1 MGLPVDKL
9 RFDVADTQP
18 AAKKFVNILRNSVF
32 CCVARH
38 SPSKLV
44 RHHVMGEIGF
54 HASDSVVGIH
64 DFVGAAVASD
74 QPTAWVD
81 VESTHFHT
89 ELMSHNMVLS
99 MQSFPLQSLLLT
111 RLWSESDE
119 VFYDI
124 KQNEV
129 GSCVPDECKQEL
141 PGFLGDIVLQA
152 KQCRRGRM

>member
-1 MGLPVDKL
+1 MKSTPSIMVKHHGATELIKGYLIAYISHRLKTGYSTYFSVKMPAIADTGFSTLQSRLQSSSKDEGPGILGLPPVDKL
-9 RFDVADTQP
+9 RFDVADMQP

-32 CCVARH
+32 CCVVRH

-81 VESTHFHT
+81 VESTH
-89 ELMSHNMVLS
+89 
-99 MQSFPLQSLLLT
+99 
-111 RLWSESDE
+111 
-119 VFYDI
+119 
-124 KQNEV
+124 
-129 GSCVPDECKQEL
+129 
-141 PGFLGDIVLQA
+141 
-152 KQCRRGRM
+152 